1 MRMPEP
7 RPFGETSLRAIV
19 RAIWAAD
26 PLNVRGGGWV
36 ESVVTCLTQRRVER
50 FFAIN
55 LRVQRLDR
63 IALVLI
69 DV

>member
-1 MRMPEP
+1 
-7 RPFGETSLRAIV
+7 
-19 RAIWAAD
+19 
-26 PLNVRGGGWV
+26 LNVRGGGWV